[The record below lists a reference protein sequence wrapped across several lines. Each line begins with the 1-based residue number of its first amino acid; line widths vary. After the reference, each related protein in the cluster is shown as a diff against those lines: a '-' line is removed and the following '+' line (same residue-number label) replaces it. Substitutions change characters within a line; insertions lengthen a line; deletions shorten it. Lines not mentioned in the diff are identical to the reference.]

1 MSEAE
6 VLFQPL
12 KVGAITV
19 RNRLAMAPCT
29 RRRADLGPVPPLSSF
44 SQEQRP

>member
-12 KVGAITV
+12 KVGAV

-29 RRRADLGPVPPLSSF
+29 RRRADLGPVPPLSPF
-44 SQEQRP
+44 SQEHRP